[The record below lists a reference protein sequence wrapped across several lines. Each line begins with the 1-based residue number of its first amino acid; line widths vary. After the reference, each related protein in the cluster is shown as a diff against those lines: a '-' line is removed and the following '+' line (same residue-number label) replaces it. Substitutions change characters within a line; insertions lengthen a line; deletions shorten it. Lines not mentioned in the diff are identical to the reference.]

1 MESFNKLFENWY
13 LVLYGLLF
21 WGSIF
26 GACLFYILETSI
38 FVASLGY
45 FLGLLFGLIAQRRG
59 WGWIQ

>member
-38 FVASLGY
+38 FVTPLGY
-45 FLGLLFGLIAQRRG
+45 FLGLFFGLIAQRRG

>member
-1 MESFNKLFENWY
+1 MESFNKLFENTY

-26 GACLFYILETSI
+26 GACLFYIAGTSF
-38 FVASLGY
+38 FVSSLGY
-45 FLGLLFGLIAQRRG
+45 VLGLLFRLIAQRKG